1 MAFSMQKVS
10 KYVENNRKKFDTR
23 PLFAYINSLTN
34 VSTDVK
40 KVLSAYLRRRLKLG
54 NIKEFTLDKFKE
66 MLTELLEGCCGK
78 AMFEITSNDTE
89 ANFGEILYQLKYAID
104 MKYTTHIYHNKED
117 ISVDDLVFKP
127 SVFKTRTNKELD
139 EFFEGVIFK

>member
-1 MAFSMQKVS
+1 MS
-10 KYVENNRKKFDTR
+10 KKF
-23 PLFAYINSLTN
+23 YQH
-34 VSTDVK
+34 
-40 KVLSAYLRRRLKLG
+40 
-54 NIKEFTLDKFKE
+54 KFKE

-78 AMFEITSNDTE
+78 AIFEITPNDTE

-127 SVFKTRTNKELD
+127 SMFKTRTNKELD
-139 EFFEGVIFK
+139 DFFEGVIFK